1 MEPLEVPHMGTP
13 KNPIKVSA
21 SLLSRLNVHL
31 IGTINWM
38 QVFSLDTWRIVG
50 CTGFPVDS
58 HDTLYGKVT
67 TEKGHRWVPMYCAK
81 LGVELYQSGLQMP
94 RMRMQL
100 RH

>member
-67 TEKGHRWVPMYCAK
+67 TEKGHRCVRN
-81 LGVELYQSGLQMP
+81 V
-94 RMRMQL
+94 L
-100 RH
+100 RETRR